1 MIQRYRTA
9 VYCRLSRE
17 DGNEESQ
24 SIQSQKEILV
34 EYVHNQD
41 WELYDIYIDDGY
53 SGTNFDRPS
62 FQRLINDIELGRIN
76 IVITKDL
83 SRLGRNYIQT
93 GYYTEEYFPAKGVRY
108 IALNDNFDT
117 DKEDSNDFAPF
128 KNIINEWYAKDI
140 SKKVRFTLDNKAKNG
155 EPKNTVFP
163 LFGYAYNEN
172 YERIPDPET
181 APIVKMIFDKYL
193 EFNSSIKVAKFLKE
207 KKIKKPS
214 YYNAIKY
221 NYNKAKVLAR
231 PEDEHYEWGSD
242 VIQDILKNYEYTGAY
257 ITAKSKSPSFKI
269 KKRDRNNKNCFIFEG
284 RYEPLIDKE
293 TFEKVQ
299 KILKSGRSSPIPIEI
314 NIFKGI
320 ARCSDCGM
328 PLRFESR
335 YSPRYKMDIKRYYCY
350 QRDCKSCNTV
360 KIEMLE
366 DLVKTELTKLRDAIL
381 NKRVQFLALANS
393 YDTSGKKLSTDNTF
407 ELEKYQKRS
416 RELDKYI
423 QVLFE
428 QGTNGRI
435 PQSTY
440 DSMMEKYVK
449 EKRFIDEQIIE
460 LINLENNYNNTNSC
474 LDTAHEMI
482 KIFEGMTDED
492 ILNPNFIRSFINF
505 IKIKTTKKEGCKDKY
520 NYSFVIRYARL
531 DEVIKEFLENE

>member
-1 MIQRYRTA
+1 MIKRYKTA

-41 WELYDIYIDDGY
+41 WKLYDIYIDDGY

-62 FQRLINDIELGRIN
+62 FKRLINDVELGRIN

-93 GYYTEEYFPAKGVRY
+93 GYYTEEYFPSYGVRY

-140 SKKVRFTLDNKAKNG
+140 SNKIRFTLDNKAKNG

-172 YERIPDPET
+172 FERIPDPET
-181 APIVKMIFDKYL
+181 APIIKMIFDKYL
-193 EFNSSIKVAKFLKE
+193 ELNSTVKVAKLLEE

-221 NYNKAKVLAR
+221 NYNKAQVLSR
-231 PEDEHYEWGSD
+231 PEEEHYKWGRD

-257 ITAKSKSPSFKI
+257 VTAKSKSPSFKV
-269 KKRDRNNKNCFIFEG
+269 KKRVKNNINCFIFEG

-299 KILKSGRSSPIPIEI
+299 KILKCGRSSQVPIEI

-320 ARCSDCGM
+320 ARCYDCGM

-335 YSPRYKMDIKRYYCY
+335 YSPRYKTDIKRYYCY
-350 QRDCKSCNTV
+350 QKDCKCCNTV

-366 DLVKTELTKLRDAIL
+366 KLVKTELTKLKDIIL
-381 NKRVQFLALANS
+381 TKRVKFLSLVNS
-393 YDTSGKKLSTDNTF
+393 YDNSGKEIAFDNTF
-407 ELEKYQKRS
+407 ELEKYQKRNK
-416 RELDKYI
+416 ELDKFI
-423 QVLFE
+423 KILFE

-435 PQSTY
+435 PKSTY

-449 EKRFIDEQIIE
+449 EKRFIDEQIIQ
-460 LINLENNYNNTNSC
+460 LINLENNYKSTNSC
-474 LDTAHEMI
+474 LDKAHEMI
-482 KIFEGMTDED
+482 KILNEMTEED
-492 ILNPNFIRSFINF
+492 ILKPNFIRTLINF
-505 IKIKTTKKEGCKDKY
+505 IKIKTTKKEDNIY

-531 DEVIKEFLENE
+531 DEAINEFLENE